1 MAIINELEQ
10 NVTKKQLKC
19 RLALAVSDFSAL
31 IMSFLLSCFI
41 LSFSDDGLVRFMPSG
56 RFEMRLQMLI
66 GLYLLCVGWFW
77 LRLRHYT
84 YHKPFWSEL
93 KECLRTI
100 IIFAIFDLA
109 LVAISKWEISRFSF
123 LSTWLFA
130 LLLLPVMRNLT
141 KRLLLKLGLW
151 QRATVIVGNKSNA
164 SDAYNALMSDKYLG
178 FDVVAFVSDSKE
190 FVPENRK
197 SINFFNYQEFDF
209 DSYSKND
216 TQFIIALEYNEREAC
231 DWWLRRLANK
241 GFRNV
246 SVIPALRGVP
256 LYGTDMS
263 YFFSHEVMILRINNN
278 LTRGTSKFIKRSF
291 DIVCSLLLLLVCSP
305 LLGYLAWKVSRDGG
319 SPFYGHE
326 RVGQYGKKFK
336 CYKLRSMVLNSQAVL
351 KNLLETNEEAKNEWE
366 RDFKLKEDPRIT
378 RVGHFIRNTSLDEL
392 PQLWNVLRGDM
403 SLVGPRPVI
412 EAELERYNEDVDYYL
427 MAKPGMTG
435 LWQVS
440 GRNDVDYETRVYLD
454 AWYVKN
460 WTLWNDIAILFKTIN
475 VVLKRDGAY

>member
-1 MAIINELEQ
+1 MSTINALEQ
-10 NVTKKQLKC
+10 NVTKKQFKC
-19 RLALAVSDFSAL
+19 QLALATSDFSAL
-31 IMSFLLSCFI
+31 LISFFLSCFI

-100 IIFAIFDLA
+100 VIFAIFDLA

-123 LSTWLFA
+123 MSTWLFA
-130 LLLLPVMRNLT
+130 FILLPVLRNLT
-141 KRLLLKLGLW
+141 KRLLLKSGLW
-151 QRATVIVGNKSNA
+151 QRTTIIVGNKNNA
-164 SDAYNALMSDKYLG
+164 NDAYNALMSDKYLG
-178 FDVVAFVSDSKE
+178 FDVVAFISDSKE
-190 FVPENRK
+190 FIPG
-197 SINFFNYQEFDF
+197 SIQGVNFFYYQDFDF
-209 DSYSKND
+209 DSYSKKD
-216 TQFIIALEYNEREAC
+216 TQFIIALEYNERETC

-278 LTRGTSKFIKRSF
+278 LTRKTSRFIKRSF
-291 DIVCSLLLLLVCSP
+291 DIVCSFLLMLICSP

-326 RVGQYGKKFK
+326 RVGQCGKKFK

-351 KNLLETNEEAKNEWE
+351 KNLLETNDAAKSEWD
-366 RDFKLKEDPRIT
+366 RDFKLKDDPRIT
-378 RVGHFIRNTSLDEL
+378 KIGHFIRNTSLDEL
-392 PQLWNVLRGDM
+392 PQLWNVFRGDM

-460 WTLWNDIAILFKTIN
+460 WTLWNDIAILFKTVN